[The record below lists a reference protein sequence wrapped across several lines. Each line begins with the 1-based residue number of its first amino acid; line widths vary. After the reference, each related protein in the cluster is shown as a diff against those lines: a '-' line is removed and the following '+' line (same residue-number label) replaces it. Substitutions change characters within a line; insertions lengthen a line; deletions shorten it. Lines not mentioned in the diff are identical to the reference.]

1 MFAAPIIPARMESP
15 PCKHLPRLERER
27 YQAFAVVHW
36 TMTVEN
42 RATGW
47 LDAHFHAR
55 FRELLLHAAAREH
68 LLCPAY
74 CLMPDHA
81 HLIWMGLG
89 LKSDQLTGMKFLR
102 EQLNRELE
110 ATDLRQQA
118 GTDATDLRRQTRT
131 TATDLRRRLRLQ
143 KQAYDHVLREEERQ
157 RDAFAKTCFYIM
169 ENPARAGLVARAQDH
184 PFSGAIVPGYPT
196 LHPLQPDYWEK
207 FWPLYWQMRESTP
220 GV

>member
-1 MFAAPIIPARMESP
+1 MESSHYE
-15 PCKHLPRLERER
+15 HLPRLERER
-27 YQAFAVVHW
+27 YHAFAVVHW
-36 TMTVEN
+36 TMTVED

-47 LDAHFHAR
+47 LDALFHAR
-55 FRELLLHAAAREH
+55 FREFMLHAAAREH

-81 HLIWMGLG
+81 HLVWMGLG
-89 LKSDQLTGMKFLR
+89 LKSDQLNGMKFLR

-110 ATDLRQQA
+110 AA
-118 GTDATDLRRQTRT
+118 GLRRQVGTA
-131 TATDLRRRLRLQ
+131 ATDLRRRLRLQ

-157 RDAFAKTCFYIM
+157 RDAFANTCIYIM
-169 ENPARAGLVARAQDH
+169 ENPARAGLVALTQDY
-184 PFSGAIVPGYPT
+184 PFSGAIVPGYQA

-207 FWPLYWQMRESTP
+207 FWRLYWQMREPTP